1 MPTPRKITATATVD
15 SMAIASRLVRFR
27 KSRGLTQAQ
36 LADALGITR
45 NLLANYEM
53 GRTRLTDE
61 SIIKIASA
69 LKVSAD
75 DLLGI
80 KETDGASA
88 TVPAVR
94 LVRRMQKIAQL
105 PPAEQKVILKTIDT
119 YLKGAGQ
126 VAEPASS

>member
-1 MPTPRKITATATVD
+1 
-15 SMAIASRLVRFR
+15 MAIASRLVRFR

-119 YLKGAGQ
+119 YLKGASQ